1 MTITEPAYRSLE
13 TEEFMKTS
21 TTASI
26 SALQEMDQATI
37 RKSPLAPVARQLF
50 SVNYA
55 RPIYRSEIQIS
66 YFWALR
72 NVVSTMDEVQRSA
85 LYRQLGS

>member
-1 MTITEPAYRSLE
+1 MD
-13 TEEFMKTS
+13 TS

-26 SALQEMDQATI
+26 SALQESGQATV
-37 RKSPLAPVARQLF
+37 RQSPLAPVARQLF

-55 RPIYRSEIQIS
+55 RPIYKSEIQVS

-72 NVVSTMDEVQRSA
+72 LLPGGAIKVRM
-85 LYRQLGS
+85 Y